1 MKNYNLHLIS
11 LREDKGLTIKEASK
25 QMKISPLSLY
35 CYEKGYFRP
44 SKKNLKKINAF
55 YGVELSL
62 KGLDGY
68 PAASNDA
75 VIGKKKNLKKKKI
88 IFGSLS
94 AFFAIFIAVGAVLFV
109 KSVNNSNE
117 YYGQTY
123 KEVRNAVIEKG
134 KTGHD
139 LLTGMSYYYVDRTT
153 DSDNSANLIFY
164 QSDNILYFNDLTYS
178 KTIIDEQSLTFDRYL
193 YQLGSN
199 LGVSSYLCSFTY
211 GDLIFGTHFRCE
223 FIYNGNN
230 VTEYSNFKFITGE
243 DPIIDEELVLKIIN
257 TGIAEINHS
266 FSELMSDLLDK
277 PVDFHSEFLP
287 AREQGRIKNFNFQI
301 IGLVFL
307 FSGITFFF
315 VFFAMFLR
323 LLILNIKPRLISVKP
338 DSEENKQLPED
349 LNIRVGIPDTFI
361 VILGRLVCI
370 ISLILFIL
378 AAAFT
383 AAERIGL
390 TPPTALSNPTL
401 LEVFKTGWI
410 SAVFLNFIISVNRIR
425 KPIDLLHKIIS
436 NLGMFLF
443 IATIETVFLAITTA
457 WGYDLT
463 GIMFKYIPGN
473 VFQVVA
479 INYVILL
486 FLLFVP
492 TFLTKK
498 KKYWRV
504 IWHSLSLIP
513 LAGLIVIYYFSNR
526 YVMVYGVEQNILLKF
541 WIPNSFLLLSVVSVF
556 YMYIIFFIRLFYERK
571 YGVHNSQFFFHG
583 HRYYLIQNLICAGLI
598 ILVASVS
605 LAFMYNQ
612 RAIYLGLGNNY
623 WMFILVPLVLFCR
636 YSPNNQQMYLF
647 EYEFDRYLEK

>member
-1 MKNYNLHLIS
+1 MKNYNLHLTS

-44 SKKNLKKINAF
+44 SKKNLEKINTF

-62 KGLDGY
+62 EGLNGY
-68 PAASNDA
+68 PAASKDA
-75 VIGKKKNLKKKKI
+75 LIGKRKNLKKKKI

-94 AFFAIFIAVGAVLFV
+94 AFFAIFIVIGATLFV

-123 KEVRNAVIEKG
+123 QEVRNAVIEKG

-139 LLTGMSYYYVDRTT
+139 LLTGMSYYYVDRTL
-153 DSDNSANLIFY
+153 DGENSANVIFY

-178 KTIIDEQSLTFDRYL
+178 KTVIAEDLLTFNRYL

-199 LGVSSYLCSFTY
+199 LGASSYLCSFTY
-211 GDLIFGTHFRCE
+211 GDVLFGTHFRCE

-230 VTEYSNFKFITGE
+230 VTEYSNFKLITGE
-243 DPIIDEELVLKIIN
+243 DSLIDKELVLRIIN

-277 PVDFHSEFLP
+277 PVDFRSEFLP

-315 VFFAMFLR
+315 VFFAIFLR
-323 LLILNIKPRLISVKP
+323 LLTLNIKPRLISVKP
-338 DSEENKQLPED
+338 DSEENKKLPED
-349 LNIRVGIPDTFI
+349 LNIRVGVPDIFI
-361 VILGRLVCI
+361 VILGRVVCI
-370 ISLILFIL
+370 ISLVLFLL
-378 AAAFT
+378 AVAST
-383 AAERIGL
+383 VDERIG
-390 TPPTALSNPTL
+390 LSNPTL

-410 SAVFLNFIISVNRIR
+410 SALFLNFIISVNRIR
-425 KPIDLLHKIIS
+425 KPTDLLHKIIS

-443 IATIETVFLAITTA
+443 IATIETVFLAITSA
-457 WGYDLT
+457 WGYDLK

-473 VFQVVA
+473 FFQVLA

-498 KKYWRV
+498 KKYARV

-556 YMYIIFFIRLFYERK
+556 YMYIIFFLRLFYERK

-598 ILVASVS
+598 ILVACVS
-605 LAFMYNQ
+605 LVFMYNQ

>member
-44 SKKNLKKINAF
+44 SKKNLEKINTF

-62 KGLDGY
+62 EGLNGY
-68 PAASNDA
+68 PAASKDA

-94 AFFAIFIAVGAVLFV
+94 AFFAIFIAIGATLFV
-109 KSVNNSNE
+109 KSINNSNE

-123 KEVRNAVIEKG
+123 REVRNAVIEKG

-139 LLTGMSYYYVDRTT
+139 LLTGMSYYYADRTT
-153 DSDNSANLIFY
+153 DGDNSANVIFY

-178 KTIIDEQSLTFDRYL
+178 KTVIDEHSLTFDRYL

-211 GDLIFGTHFRCE
+211 GDVLFGTHFRCE

-230 VTEYSNFKFITGE
+230 VTEYSNFKLITGE
-243 DPIIDEELVLKIIN
+243 DSLINKELVLSKIN

-266 FSELMSDLLDK
+266 FSELMSDLLEK
-277 PVDFHSEFLP
+277 PVDFYNEFLP

-307 FSGITFFF
+307 FTGITFFF
-315 VFFAMFLR
+315 IFFAMFIR
-323 LLILNIKPRLISVKP
+323 LLTLKIKPRLISIKP
-338 DSEENKQLPED
+338 ESEENKQLPED
-349 LNIRVGIPDTFI
+349 LNIRVGVPDIFI

-370 ISLILFIL
+370 ISLVLFLI
-378 AAAFT
+378 AVAFT
-383 AAERIGL
+383 VVGHSG
-390 TPPTALSNPTL
+390 LSNPTL
-401 LEVFKTGWI
+401 IEVFKTGWI
-410 SAVFLNFIISVNRIR
+410 SALFLNFIISVNRIR
-425 KPIDLLHKIIS
+425 KPTDLLHKIIS

-473 VFQVVA
+473 FFQVVA

-498 KKYWRV
+498 KKYARV

-526 YVMVYGVEQNILLKF
+526 YVMVYGVEQNLLLKF
-541 WIPNSFLLLSVVSVF
+541 WIPNSFLLP
-556 YMYIIFFIRLFYERK
+556 
-571 YGVHNSQFFFHG
+571 
-583 HRYYLIQNLICAGLI
+583 
-598 ILVASVS
+598 ASS
-605 LAFMYNQ
+605 ARQ
-612 RAIYLGLGNNY
+612 T
-623 WMFILVPLVLFCR
+623 
-636 YSPNNQQMYLF
+636 
-647 EYEFDRYLEK
+647 D

>member
-44 SKKNLKKINAF
+44 SKKNLEKINTF

-62 KGLDGY
+62 EGLNGY
-68 PAASNDA
+68 PAASKDA

-94 AFFAIFIAVGAVLFV
+94 AFFAIFIAIGATLFV
-109 KSVNNSNE
+109 KSINNSNE

-123 KEVRNAVIEKG
+123 REVRNAVIEKG

-153 DSDNSANLIFY
+153 DGDNSANVIFY

-178 KTIIDEQSLTFDRYL
+178 KTIIDEHSLTFDRYL

-211 GDLIFGTHFRCE
+211 GDD
-223 FIYNGNN
+223 
-230 VTEYSNFKFITGE
+230 SNFKLITGE
-243 DPIIDEELVLKIIN
+243 DSLINKELVLSKIN

-266 FSELMSDLLDK
+266 FSELMSDLLEK
-277 PVDFHSEFLP
+277 PVDFRSEFLP

-301 IGLVFL
+301 VGLIFL

-315 VFFAMFLR
+315 IFFAMFIR
-323 LLILNIKPRLISVKP
+323 LLTLNIKPRLISVKP
-338 DSEENKQLPED
+338 DGEENKQLPED
-349 LNIRVGIPDTFI
+349 LNIRVGVPDIFI

-370 ISLILFIL
+370 ISLVLFLI
-378 AAAFT
+378 AVAFT
-383 AAERIGL
+383 VVGHSG
-390 TPPTALSNPTL
+390 LSNPTL
-401 LEVFKTGWI
+401 IEVFKTGWI
-410 SAVFLNFIISVNRIR
+410 SALFLNFIISVNRIR
-425 KPIDLLHKIIS
+425 KPTDLLHKIIS

-473 VFQVVA
+473 FFQVVA

-498 KKYWRV
+498 KKYARV

-541 WIPNSFLLLSVVSVF
+541 WIPNSLYV
-556 YMYIIFFIRLFYERK
+556 YHLF
-571 YGVHNSQFFFHG
+571 
-583 HRYYLIQNLICAGLI
+583 
-598 ILVASVS
+598 
-605 LAFMYNQ
+605 
-612 RAIYLGLGNNY
+612 
-623 WMFILVPLVLFCR
+623 P
-636 YSPNNQQMYLF
+636 
-647 EYEFDRYLEK
+647 

>member
-44 SKKNLKKINAF
+44 SKKNLEKINTF

-62 KGLDGY
+62 NGINGY
-68 PAASNDA
+68 PAASKDA
-75 VIGKKKNLKKKKI
+75 VIGKRKNLKKKKI

-94 AFFAIFIAVGAVLFV
+94 AFFAIFIAVGAALFV
-109 KSVNNSNE
+109 KSVKNSSE

-139 LLTGMSYYYVDRTT
+139 LLTGMSYYYADLTP
-153 DSDNSANLIFY
+153 DGENSANLIFY

-178 KTIIDEQSLTFDRYL
+178 KTVIDEHSLTFDRYL

-211 GDLIFGTHFRCE
+211 GDVLFGTHFRCE
-223 FIYNGNN
+223 FIYNGDN

-243 DPIIDEELVLKIIN
+243 NPLIDKELVLKIIN

-277 PVDFHSEFLP
+277 PVDFRNEFLP
-287 AREQGRIKNFNFQI
+287 AREHGRIKNFNFQI

-315 VFFAMFLR
+315 VFFAMFFR
-323 LLILNIKPRLISVKP
+323 ILILNIKPRLISVKP
-338 DSEENKQLPED
+338 DSEENKRLPED
-349 LNIRVGIPDTFI
+349 LNIRVGIPDIFI
-361 VILGRLVCI
+361 AILGRVVCI
-370 ISLILFIL
+370 VSLILFL
-378 AAAFT
+378 LSVAFT
-383 AAERIGL
+383 VIGH
-390 TPPTALSNPTL
+390 TGLSNPTL
-401 LEVFKTGWI
+401 IEVFKTGWI
-410 SAVFLNFIISVNRIR
+410 SALFLNFIISVNRIR

-473 VFQVVA
+473 FFQVLA

-498 KKYWRV
+498 KKYARV

-526 YVMVYGVEQNILLKF
+526 YVMVYGVEQNIFLKF
-541 WIPNSFLLLSVVSVF
+541 WIPNSFLLLSVVSVL
-556 YMYIIFFIRLFYERK
+556 YMYIIFFLRLFYERK
-571 YGVHNSQFFFHG
+571 YGIHNSQFFFHG

-598 ILVASVS
+598 VLIACVS
-605 LAFMYNQ
+605 LLFMYNQ

>member
-35 CYEKGYFRP
+35 CYEKGYLRP
-44 SKKNLKKINAF
+44 SKKNLGKINTF

-62 KGLDGY
+62 KGLNGY
-68 PAASNDA
+68 PAASKDA
-75 VIGKKKNLKKKKI
+75 VIGKRKNLKKKKI

-94 AFFAIFIAVGAVLFV
+94 AFFAIFIAVGAALFV
-109 KSVNNSNE
+109 KSVNNSSE

-123 KEVRNAVIEKG
+123 KEVRNAVIEKR

-139 LLTGMSYYYVDRTT
+139 LLTGMSYYYADLTP
-153 DSDNSANLIFY
+153 DSENSTNLIFY

-178 KTIIDEQSLTFDRYL
+178 KTVIDEHSLTFNRYL

-199 LGVSSYLCSFTY
+199 LGVSSYLCTFTY
-211 GDLIFGTHFRCE
+211 GDVLFGTHFRCE
-223 FIYNGNN
+223 FIYDGNN

-243 DPIIDEELVLKIIN
+243 NPIIDKELVLSIIN

-266 FSELMSDLLDK
+266 FSELMSDLLGK
-277 PVDFHSEFLP
+277 PVDFRSEFLP
-287 AREQGRIKNFNFQI
+287 AREQGRIKNFNLQI

-315 VFFAMFLR
+315 IFFAMFLR
-323 LLILNIKPRLISVKP
+323 ILILNIKPRLISVKP

-349 LNIRVGIPDTFI
+349 LNIRVGIPDIFI

-370 ISLILFIL
+370 ISLVLFLL
-378 AAAFT
+378 AVAFT
-383 AAERIGL
+383 VTGRSG
-390 TPPTALSNPTL
+390 LSNPTL
-401 LEVFKTGWI
+401 VEVFKTGWI
-410 SAVFLNFIISVNRIR
+410 SALFLNFIISVNRIR
-425 KPIDLLHKIIS
+425 KPIDLLHEIIF

-463 GIMFKYIPGN
+463 SIMFKYIPGN
-473 VFQVVA
+473 FFQVLA

-498 KKYWRV
+498 KKYARV

-541 WIPNSFLLLSVVSVF
+541 WIPNSFLFLSVVSVF
-556 YMYIIFFIRLFYERK
+556 YMYIIFFLRLFYEKK
-571 YGVHNSQFFFHG
+571 YGIHNSQFFFHG

-598 ILVASVS
+598 VLVACVS
-605 LAFMYNQ
+605 LLFMHNQ
-612 RAIYLGLGNNY
+612 RAIYLGLANNY

-647 EYEFDRYLEK
+647 EYEFDKYLEK

>member
-44 SKKNLKKINAF
+44 SKKNLEKINTF

-62 KGLDGY
+62 EGLNGY
-68 PAASNDA
+68 PAASKDA
-75 VIGKKKNLKKKKI
+75 LIGKKKNLKKKKI

-94 AFFAIFIAVGAVLFV
+94 AFFAIFIAVGASLFA

-123 KEVRNAVIEKG
+123 QEVKNAVIEKG

-139 LLTGMSYYYVDRTT
+139 LLTGMSYYYVDQTL
-153 DSDNSANLIFY
+153 DGENSTNVIFY

-178 KTIIDEQSLTFDRYL
+178 KTVIDEHSLTFDRYL

-211 GDLIFGTHFRCE
+211 GDVLFGTHFKCE

-230 VTEYSNFKFITGE
+230 VTEYSNFKLITGE
-243 DPIIDEELVLKIIN
+243 DSLINKELVLSKIN
-257 TGIAEINHS
+257 TGIAEINYS

-277 PVDFHSEFLP
+277 PVDFRSEFLP

-315 VFFAMFLR
+315 VFFAIFLR
-323 LLILNIKPRLISVKP
+323 LLTLNIKPRLISVKP
-338 DSEENKQLPED
+338 DSEENKKLPED
-349 LNIRVGIPDTFI
+349 LNIRVGVPDIFI

-370 ISLILFIL
+370 ISLVLFLL
-378 AAAFT
+378 AVAST
-383 AAERIGL
+383 VDERIG
-390 TPPTALSNPTL
+390 LSNPTL

-410 SAVFLNFIISVNRIR
+410 SALFLNFIISVNRIR
-425 KPIDLLHKIIS
+425 KPTDLLHKIIS

-457 WGYDLT
+457 WGYDLK

-473 VFQVVA
+473 FFQVLA

-498 KKYWRV
+498 KKYARV

-526 YVMVYGVEQNILLKF
+526 YVMVYGVEQNVLLKF

-556 YMYIIFFIRLFYERK
+556 YMYIIFFLRLFYERK

-598 ILVASVS
+598 ILVACVS

-612 RAIYLGLGNNY
+612 GAIYLGLGNNY